1 MPDTYRTLCDPAVIH
16 SIVEQSYAPAAISEC
31 IERCTAARDAH
42 FLVAEDDDT
51 VVGFLHYDCEGPRPE
66 LHRLY
71 VEPGR
76 KRKGIGSLLVEE
88 LHRRLEPQASYVL
101 MVVADNRPAV
111 AFYSRHGFQEEAQ
124 VDGVDYM
131 REHMEVEFPAGT
143 PPVPALL
150 LSFTAGD
157 EPYDPPVTDSRGAIR
172 DPVHG

>member
-1 MPDTYRTLCDPAVIH
+1 M
-16 SIVEQSYAPAAISEC
+16 
-31 IERCTAARDAH
+31 
-42 FLVAEDDDT
+42 DDDA

-76 KRKGIGSLLVEE
+76 KRQGLGSLLVEE
-88 LHRRLEPQASYVL
+88 LHRRLESQASYVL

-111 AFYSRHGFQEEAQ
+111 AFYRRHGFQEERQ
-124 VDGVDYM
+124 VDGVEYM
-131 REHMEVEFPAGT
+131 REHMDVEFPAGT

-157 EPYDPPVTDSRGAIR
+157 ERYDPRGTAIKGASC